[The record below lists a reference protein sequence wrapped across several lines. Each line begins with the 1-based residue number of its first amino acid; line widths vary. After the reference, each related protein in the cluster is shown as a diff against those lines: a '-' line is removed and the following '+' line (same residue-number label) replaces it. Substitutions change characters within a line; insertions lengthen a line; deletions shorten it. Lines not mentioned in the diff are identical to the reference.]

1 MGFTLQSS
9 QTSDIDPRH
18 QRKERATMKLGHDPE
33 LLSFRDNIRAYF
45 ENDYPQDILAKTAS
59 GASLTT
65 AEVRRAEMALG
76 ERGWL
81 ASAWPEQ
88 YGGPGWSIEEQYIF
102 DEELERAGAP
112 TVTPMGVVYVG
123 PVIFTF
129 GTDEQKAQ
137 WLGGIGDGS
146 VGWAQG
152 YSEPEAGSDLA
163 SLQFSAVQDGDEYIL
178 NGTKI
183 WTSAAQHADW
193 IFLLTRTSRDAKK
206 QMGITFI
213 CCRLDQPGVTVKPI
227 ITIDGKYHLSQCDF
241 VDVRVP
247 VANRIGEEGK
257 GWSYSQY
264 LLGNE
269 RTSYARIGGKRKQLA
284 DIRAIASQIPT
295 GGNQRLIDDRFFAG
309 RLCEVET
316 RLDALEITV
325 LRVLTAVRDGGT
337 PGDEASILKIMATDL
352 AQAITTL
359 FLEAAAEH
367 GNRKFTD
374 SVSPDWT
381 GDAAFAAPG
390 VANYFGTRAQS
401 IYGGTNEIQR
411 NIIAKR
417 VLGLELNRT
426 AKQ

>member
-1 MGFTLQSS
+1 
-9 QTSDIDPRH
+9 
-18 QRKERATMKLGHDPE
+18 MKLGHAPE
-33 LLSFRDNIRAYF
+33 LQAFRDKIRSYF
-45 ENDYPQDILAKTAS
+45 ENDYPEDILAKVAS

-81 ASAWPEQ
+81 ASAWPEEH
-88 YGGPGWSIEEQYIF
+88 GGPGWTIEEQYIF

-112 TVTPMGVVYVG
+112 TVTPMGVIYVG
-123 PVIFTF
+123 PVIYTF
-129 GTDEQKAQ
+129 GSEAQKAQ
-137 WLGGIGDGS
+137 WLPGLRDGS

-163 SLQFSAVQDGDEYIL
+163 SLQFSAVRDGDDYIL

-193 IFLLTRTSRDAKK
+193 IFLLTRTAREAKK

-213 CCRLDQPGVTVKPI
+213 CCKLDQPGVTVKPI
-227 ITIDGKYHLSQCDF
+227 ITIDGKYYLSQCDF

-247 VANRIGEEGK
+247 VGNRIGEEGK

-295 GGNQRLIDDRFFAG
+295 SGNQRLIDDSFFAS
-309 RLCEVET
+309 RLSEAET

-325 LRVLTAVRDGGT
+325 LRVLTTVRDGGS

-352 AQAITTL
+352 AQEITTL
-359 FLEAAAEH
+359 FLEAAAEQ
-367 GNRKFTD
+367 GNRKFAD
-374 SVSPDWT
+374 SVSPEWT
-381 GDAAFAAPG
+381 DDAAFAAPG

-417 VLGLELNRT
+417 VLGL
-426 AKQ
+426 

>member
-1 MGFTLQSS
+1 MNLD
-9 QTSDIDPRH
+9 QTAALDAFQNEVRS
-18 QRKERATMKLGHDPE
+18 
-33 LLSFRDNIRAYF
+33 YF
-45 ENDYPQDILAKTAS
+45 ERDYPQDILEKVAT

-76 ERGWL
+76 EKGWL
-81 ASAWPEQ
+81 ASAWPAE
-88 YGGPGWSIEEQYIF
+88 YGGPGWSIEEQYVF

-123 PVIFTF
+123 PLIYSF

-137 WLGGIGDGS
+137 WLPGIRDGS

-163 SLQFSAVQDGDEYIL
+163 SLQFSAVRDGDDYVL

-193 IFLLTRTSRDAKK
+193 IFLLVRTSREEKK
-206 QMGITFI
+206 QQGISFV
-213 CCRLDQPGVTVKPI
+213 CCKIDQPGVTIKPI
-227 ITIDGKYHLSQCDF
+227 ITIDGKYVLSQCEF

-247 VANRIGEEGK
+247 VTNRIGDEGK
-257 GWSYSQY
+257 GWTYSQY

-284 DIRAIASQIPT
+284 SIRAIASNIPT
-295 GGNQRLIDDRFFAG
+295 GGNQRLIDDPLFAQ
-309 RLCEVET
+309 RLSQAEIHV
-316 RLDALEITV
+316 DALEITT
-325 LRVLTAVRDGGT
+325 LRVLVSVRDGGA
-337 PGDEASILKIMATDL
+337 PGNEASTLKIMATEA
-352 AQAITTL
+352 AQEITTL
-359 FLEAAAEH
+359 FLEAAADH
-367 GNRKFTD
+367 GIRKFED
-374 SVSPDWT
+374 SVSPEWT
-381 GDAAFAAPG
+381 GDASFAAPA
-390 VANYFGTRAQS
+390 VATYFGTRAQS

-417 VLGLELNRT
+417 VLGL
-426 AKQ
+426 

>member
-1 MGFTLQSS
+1 MNLDQNPAL
-9 QTSDIDPRH
+9 IP
-18 QRKERATMKLGHDPE
+18 
-33 LLSFRDNIRAYF
+33 FRDKIRSYF
-45 ENDYPQDILAKTAS
+45 ETEYPQDILEKVAS

-65 AEVRRAEMALG
+65 TEVRRAEMALG
-76 ERGWL
+76 EKGWL
-81 ASAWPEQ
+81 ASAWPEEH
-88 YGGPGWSIEEQYIF
+88 GGPGWSIEEQYIF

-123 PVIFTF
+123 PVIYTF
-129 GTDEQKAQ
+129 GSDEQKAQ
-137 WLGGIGDGS
+137 WLPGVRDGS

-163 SLQFSAVQDGDEYIL
+163 SLQFSAVRDGGEYIL

-193 IFLLTRTSRDAKK
+193 IFLLTRTSKEEKK
-206 QMGITFI
+206 QQGITFI
-213 CCRLDQPGVTVKPI
+213 CCPLDQPGVTVKPI
-227 ITIDGKYHLSQCDF
+227 ITIDGKYHLSQCEF

-247 VANRIGEEGK
+247 VSNRIGEEGK

-269 RTSYARIGGKRKQLA
+269 RTSYARIGGKRKQIA
-284 DIRAIASQIPT
+284 SIRAIASRIPT
-295 GGNQRLIDDRFFAG
+295 GGNQRLIDDEFFVQ
-309 RLCEVET
+309 RLSQAEI
-316 RLDALEITV
+316 RIDALEITT
-325 LRVLTAVRDGGT
+325 LRVLSSVRDGGS
-337 PGDEASILKIMATDL
+337 PGNEASTLKILATDI
-352 AQAITTL
+352 AQEITTL

-367 GNRKFTD
+367 GNRKFED

-381 GDAAFAAPG
+381 GDANFAAPG
-390 VANYFGTRAQS
+390 VATYFGTRAQS

-417 VLGLELNRT
+417 VLGL
-426 AKQ
+426 

>member
-1 MGFTLQSS
+1 
-9 QTSDIDPRH
+9 
-18 QRKERATMKLGHDPE
+18 MKLGHDPK
-33 LLSFRDNIRAYF
+33 LLSFRDKMRKYF
-45 ENDYPQDILAKTAS
+45 ATEYPQDILAKVAS

-65 AEVRRAEMALG
+65 AEVRRAEIALG

-81 ASAWPEQ
+81 ASAWPEEH
-88 YGGPGWSIEEQYIF
+88 GGPGWSIEEQYIF

-112 TVTPMGVVYVG
+112 TVTPMGVIYVG
-123 PVIFTF
+123 PVVYTF
-129 GTDEQKAQ
+129 GTEEQKTQ
-137 WLGGIGDGS
+137 WLPGLRDGS

-163 SLQFSAVQDGDEYIL
+163 SLQFSAVRDGDEYIL

-193 IFLLTRTSRDAKK
+193 IFLLTRTSREAKK

-213 CCRLDQPGVTVKPI
+213 CCPLDQPGVTVKPI
-227 ITIDGKYHLSQCDF
+227 ITIDGKYYLSQCDF
-241 VDVRVP
+241 ADVRVP
-247 VANRIGEEGK
+247 VGNRIGEEGK

-284 DIRAIASQIPT
+284 DVRAIASQIPT
-295 GGNQRLIDDRFFAG
+295 GGNQRLIDDGFFAS
-309 RLCEVET
+309 RLCEAET

-325 LRVLTAVRDGGT
+325 LRVLTTVRDGGS

-352 AQAITTL
+352 AQDITTL

-367 GNRKFTD
+367 GNRKFED
-374 SVSPDWT
+374 SVSPEWT

-417 VLGLELNRT
+417 VLGL
-426 AKQ
+426 

>member
-1 MGFTLQSS
+1 
-9 QTSDIDPRH
+9 
-18 QRKERATMKLGHDPE
+18 MKLSHSPA
-33 LLSFRDNIRAYF
+33 LQAFRDKIRSYF
-45 ENDYPQDILAKTAS
+45 ENDYPQDILAKVAS
-59 GASLTT
+59 GASLNT

-81 ASAWPEQ
+81 ASAWPEEH
-88 YGGPGWSIEEQYIF
+88 GGPGWSIEQQYIF

-112 TVTPMGVVYVG
+112 TVTPMGVIYVG
-123 PVIFTF
+123 PVIYTF
-129 GTDEQKAQ
+129 GNEQQKAQ
-137 WLGGIGDGS
+137 WLPGLRDGS

-163 SLQFSAVQDGDEYIL
+163 SLQFSAVRDGDEYVL

-193 IFLLTRTSRDAKK
+193 IFLLTRTSREAKK

-213 CCRLDQPGVTVKPI
+213 CCKLDQPGVTVKPI
-227 ITIDGKYHLSQCDF
+227 ITIDGKYYLSQCDF

-247 VANRIGEEGK
+247 VGNRIGEEGK

-269 RTSYARIGGKRKQLA
+269 RTSYARIGGKRKQMEN
-284 DIRAIASQIPT
+284 IRAIASQIPT
-295 GGNQRLIDDRFFAG
+295 DGNQRLIDDRFFAG
-309 RLCEVET
+309 RLSEAET

-325 LRVLTAVRDGGT
+325 LRVLTTVRDGGS

-352 AQAITTL
+352 AQEITTL
-359 FLEAAAEH
+359 FLEAAAEQ
-367 GNRKFTD
+367 GNRKFAD
-374 SVSPDWT
+374 SISPEWT

-390 VANYFGTRAQS
+390 VATYFGTRAQS

-417 VLGLELNRT
+417 VLGL
-426 AKQ
+426 

>member
-1 MGFTLQSS
+1 MNLDQ
-9 QTSDIDPRH
+9 DP
-18 QRKERATMKLGHDPE
+18 KLVP
-33 LLSFRDNIRAYF
+33 FREKIRAYF
-45 ENDYPQDILAKTAS
+45 KAEYPQDILDKVAS

-65 AEVRRAEMALG
+65 TEVRRAEMALG
-76 ERGWL
+76 DKGWL
-81 ASAWPEQ
+81 ASAWPKE

-123 PVIFTF
+123 PVIYTF
-129 GTDEQKAQ
+129 GSEEQKTE
-137 WLGGIGDGS
+137 WLPGIRDGS

-163 SLQFSAVQDGDEYIL
+163 SLQFSAVRDGDEYIL

-193 IFLLTRTSRDAKK
+193 IFLLTRTSKEERK
-206 QMGITFI
+206 QQGITFV
-213 CCRLDQPGVTVKPI
+213 CCKLDQPGVTVKPI
-227 ITIDGKYHLSQCDF
+227 ITIDGKYALSQCEF

-247 VANRIGEEGK
+247 VTNRIGEEGK

-269 RTSYARIGGKRKQLA
+269 RTSYARIGGKRKQLS
-284 DIRAIASQIPT
+284 DIRTIASQIPT
-295 GGNQRLIDDRFFAG
+295 GGNQSLLEDSFFAQ
-309 RLCEVET
+309 RLSEVEI

-325 LRVLTAVRDGGT
+325 LRVLTAVRDGGA
-337 PGDEASILKIMATDL
+337 PGDEASTLKIMATNI
-352 AQAITTL
+352 AQEITTL
-359 FLEAAAEH
+359 FLEAAADH
-367 GNRKFTD
+367 GLRKFDD

-381 GDAAFAAPG
+381 GDAGFAAPSI
-390 VANYFGTRAQS
+390 ATYFGTRAQS

-417 VLGLELNRT
+417 VLGL
-426 AKQ
+426 

>member
-1 MGFTLQSS
+1 MNLDQN
-9 QTSDIDPRH
+9 
-18 QRKERATMKLGHDPE
+18 PE
-33 LLSFRDNIRAYF
+33 LIPFQTKIRTYF
-45 ENDYPQDILAKTAS
+45 ETEYPQDILEKVAT

-65 AEVRRAEMALG
+65 PEVRRAEMALG
-76 ERGWL
+76 EKGWL
-81 ASAWPEQ
+81 ASAWPTE

-123 PVIFTF
+123 PVIYTF
-129 GTDEQKAQ
+129 GSDEQKAQ
-137 WLGGIGDGS
+137 WLPGVRDGS

-163 SLQFSAVQDGDEYIL
+163 SLQFSAVRDGDEYVL

-193 IFLLTRTSRDAKK
+193 IFLLTRTSREEKK
-206 QMGITFI
+206 QQGITFI
-213 CCRLDQPGVTVKPI
+213 CCPLDQAGVTVKPI
-227 ITIDGKYHLSQCDF
+227 ITIDGKYHLSQCEF

-247 VANRIGEEGK
+247 VSNRIGEEGK

-284 DIRAIASQIPT
+284 SIRAIASNIST
-295 GGNQRLIDDRFFAG
+295 GGNQRLIDDEFFVQ
-309 RLCEVET
+309 RLSQAQIN
-316 RLDALEITV
+316 LDALEIST
-325 LRVLTAVRDGGT
+325 LRVLSSVKDGGS
-337 PGDEASILKIMATDL
+337 PGNEASTLKIMATDI
-352 AQAITTL
+352 AQEITTL

-367 GNRKFTD
+367 GNRKFED
-374 SVSPDWT
+374 SVSPGWT
-381 GDAAFAAPG
+381 GDSSFAAPG
-390 VANYFGTRAQS
+390 VATYFGTRAQS

-417 VLGLELNRT
+417 VLGL
-426 AKQ
+426 

>member
-1 MGFTLQSS
+1 
-9 QTSDIDPRH
+9 
-18 QRKERATMKLGHDPE
+18 MKLSHDPE
-33 LLSFRDNIRAYF
+33 LQSFRQKIRSYF
-45 ENDYPQDILAKTAS
+45 AEEYPQDILAKTAT

-76 ERGWL
+76 AKGWL
-81 ASAWPEQ
+81 ASAWPEE
-88 YGGPGWSIEEQYIF
+88 YGGPGWSIEEKYIF
-102 DEELERAGAP
+102 DEELEKAGAP
-112 TVTPMGVVYVG
+112 TVTPMGVIYVG

-129 GTDEQKAQ
+129 GTDAQKDK
-137 WLGGIGDGS
+137 WLPGLRDGS

-163 SLQFSAVQDGDEYIL
+163 SLQFSAVRDGDEYIL

-193 IFLLTRTSRDAKK
+193 IFLLTRTSREEKK
-206 QMGITFI
+206 QAGITFI
-213 CCRLDQPGVTVKPI
+213 CCKLDEPGVTVKPI
-227 ITIDGKYHLSQCDF
+227 ITIDGKYYLSQCDF

-247 VANRIGEEGK
+247 VSNRIGEEGK

-284 DIRAIASQIPT
+284 DVRKIASQIST
-295 GGNQRLIDDRFFAG
+295 GGNQRLIDDSFFAS
-309 RLCEVET
+309 RLCEAET

-325 LRVLTAVRDGGT
+325 LRVLTTVRDGGS

-352 AQAITTL
+352 AQDITTL

-367 GNRKFTD
+367 GNRKFAD
-374 SVSPDWT
+374 SVSPAWT
-381 GDAAFAAPG
+381 GDSAFAAPG
-390 VANYFGTRAQS
+390 VASYFGTRAQS

-417 VLGLELNRT
+417 VLNL
-426 AKQ
+426 